1 MPPSDQCLSE
11 TAIVA
16 RLAEAT
22 LKGRSTVPWRELYGN
37 YDLIRDKVE
46 AVIPGFENFN
56 ERVRTPGGFY
66 LYNAAREGV
75 FNTPTGNGRAVFTSH
90 PLTSLEAAP
99 GQLVLQTFRSHD
111 QFNTTIYG
119 LHDRYRG
126 ISNERRIVFLN
137 PEDMKARG
145 IGPVKPVD
153 ITSHWNGETRVAR
166 NFLAIPYDI
175 PAGTAAAYFPEAN
188 VLVPVD
194 SVAEVS
200 NTPTSKGV
208 LVTVER
214 V

>member
-1 MPPSDQCLSE
+1 MPKRVITGKVVSDKMDK
-11 TAIVA
+11 TVVVA
-16 RLAEAT
+16 VE
-22 LKGRSTVPWRELYGN
+22 ST
-37 YDLIRDKVE
+37 
-46 AVIPGFENFN
+46 IPHDRYHKMVKHTKKFKAHDED
-56 ERVRTPGGFY
+56 
-66 LYNAAREGV
+66 NAAREGV
-75 FNTPTGNGRAVFTSH
+75 FETPTGKGRAVFTSH
-90 PLTSLEAAP
+90 PLTSLEAGP

-111 QFNTTIYG
+111 QFNTTVYG

-137 PEDMKARG
+137 PDDMKARG

-194 SVAEVS
+194 STAEVS

-208 LVTVER
+208 LVTVEK